1 MLWPRPPTY
10 SARWTSQPPSWES
23 LVQAAVTTYLVFISA
38 KAVVD
43 MWNLTLNPLTTLGY
57 LFNLVGVCIGARTI
71 SSCFVVTN
79 WMPEVNWNFR
89 GFKIML
95 ENSNSCLSWAGCPGH
110 FPSPT
115 LWITSCSSDWPNSPN
130 WLRDVNEPTAQV
142 VNHLFRPQHHAA
154 RSAVRLNKI
163 WRDVT
168 AEPHTS
174 SKWTRLSLG
183 EIARLPRSAER
194 GKDLRN
200 ADFFQWWK
208 ILE

>member
-1 MLWPRPPTY
+1 MNQKLTREPERRENNENNFIESASCSPDQLPVDGPVLWPRPPTY
-10 SARWTSQPPSWES
+10 SARWTSQPPSCES
-23 LVQAAVTTYLVFISA
+23 LVQAAVTSYLVCWAA
-38 KAVVD
+38 KAAVD
-43 MWNLTLNPLTTLGY
+43 MWEIGLWTLSQPY
-57 LFNLVGVCIGARTI
+57 
-71 SSCFVVTN
+71 
-79 WMPEVNWNFR
+79 P
-89 GFKIML
+89 
-95 ENSNSCLSWAGCPGH
+95 
-110 FPSPT
+110 PT
-115 LWITSCSSDWPNSPN
+115 PWIVSCSSDWPNSPN
-130 WLRDVNEPTAQV
+130 RLRAVNEPTAQV

-168 AEPHTS
+168 SEPHTS

-183 EIARLPRSAER
+183 EIGRLPRSAER